1 MSETSKAEM
10 IPIDNAFRFAVIQ
23 GWDDLAKVTTPRSV
37 SVEYLCEPGAPLD
50 HASVWLMKA
59 GGYQDLVCEC
69 WRWASLA
76 HPSGACFANKHYS
89 NRLAQALGFIMKN
102 QSLFTRPADAGRHGL
117 VLINPPDADDR
128 REAASWMRVVEGL
141 ESEISGGEAPPDDHR
156 QDEEAWSRMDDEGYP
171 HECSVILPDP
181 TGSSKI
187 GEATLGG

>member
-59 GGYQDLVCEC
+59 GGYQDLVCDC

-76 HPSGACFANKHYS
+76 HPSGACD
-89 NRLAQALGFIMKN
+89 RLAQTLDFIMKN

-117 VLINPPDADDR
+117 VLIHPPDADDR
-128 REAASWMRVVEGL
+128 TEAATWMRVAEGL
-141 ESEISGGEAPPDDHR
+141 ESEISGGEVPPNNHR
-156 QDEEAWSRMDDEGYP
+156 QDEEALSRMDDEGYP
-171 HECSVILPDP
+171 HERSAILPDAR
-181 TGSSKI
+181 SSKI